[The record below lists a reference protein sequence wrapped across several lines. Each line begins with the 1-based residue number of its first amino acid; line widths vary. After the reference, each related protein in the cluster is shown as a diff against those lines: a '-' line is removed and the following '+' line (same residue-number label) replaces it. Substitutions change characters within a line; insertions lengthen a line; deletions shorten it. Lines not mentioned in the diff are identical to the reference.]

1 MGRISRNEMLMQMA
15 EVVSQRG
22 TCSRLQ
28 VGAVVSRDG
37 RIIAMGYNG
46 SPKGLPHCV
55 HESYT
60 TGVGRPAP
68 AWFDKLMQADTFG
81 EDEVP
86 SGTTFHWDGH
96 TTTRVI
102 GLPGQQPTSGCTQAV
117 HAEQN
122 AISFAAK
129 HGLEL
134 NRGDMHV
141 THAPCEACARS
152 IINAG
157 INTVYFMTPYRL
169 TSGVELLHRAG
180 LNVID
185 MSTWVR

>member
-1 MGRISRNEMLMQMA
+1 MERINRNEMLMQMA
-15 EVVSQRG
+15 EVVSLRG

-46 SPKGLPHCV
+46 TPKGLPHCT
-55 HESYT
+55 HDSYT
-60 TGVGRPAP
+60 FGVGRVAP
-68 AWFDKLMQADTFG
+68 AWFFKMMESREWT
-81 EDEVP
+81 DEIAP
-86 SGTTFHWDGH
+86 GTTFHWDGGTMTH
-96 TTTRVI
+96 S
-102 GLPGQQPTSGCTQAV
+102 PGSLGQAPSGGCTQAV

-129 HGLEL
+129 HGLGL
-134 NRGDMHV
+134 NLGDMHV
-141 THAPCEACARS
+141 THAPCAACARS

-157 INTVYFMTPYRL
+157 INTVYFRTPYRL
-169 TSGVELLHRAG
+169 TAGVELLHKAG

-185 MSTWVR
+185 LSTKVR

>member
-1 MGRISRNEMLMQMA
+1 MGRIARNEMLMQMA
-15 EVVSQRG
+15 EVVAQRG

-28 VGAVVSRDG
+28 VGSVVSRDG
-37 RIIAMGYNG
+37 RIIATGYNG
-46 SPKGLPHCV
+46 TPKGLPHCV
-55 HESYT
+55 HEKYT
-60 TGVGRPAP
+60 VGPGNVAP
-68 AWFDKLMQADTFG
+68 GWFHKMMDAQAWEEQIA
-81 EDEVP
+81 V
-86 SGTTFHWDGH
+86 GTVFHWDGH
-96 TTTRVI
+96 TMTRML
-102 GLPGQQPTSGCTQAV
+102 GGPGDGPSGGCTQAV

-141 THAPCEACARS
+141 THAPCSACARS

-157 INTVYFMTPYRL
+157 INTVYFRTPYRL
-169 TSGVELLHRAG
+169 TSGVELLHQAG

-185 MSTWVR
+185 MSTPVR